1 MRVRAS
7 IAVVTIATG
16 WSLAVGGVAQAEDLN
31 CDDFTS
37 QAQAQAAFD
46 ADRTDPN
53 NLDANHTGQACEE
66 FQYGGGGSG
75 GGVGQVATPPVGS
88 VAAGDGSTATS
99 DPGALPFVLGG
110 LGLVAAGGAAVAARR
125 SARGSA

>member
-16 WSLAVGGVAQAEDLN
+16 WSLTLGGVAQAADLD
-31 CDDFTS
+31 CADFAS
-37 QAQAQAAFD
+37 QQQAQAELNKD
-46 ADRTDPN
+46 LSDPN
-53 NLDANHTGQACEE
+53 NLDADHDGQACEE
-66 FQYGGGGSG
+66 FQYGSSGSG

-88 VAAGDGSTATS
+88 VAAGDGSTAEET
-99 DPGALPFVLGG
+99 PGPLTWGLGG
-110 LGLVAAGGAAVAARR
+110 LGLLAAGGAAVAARR